1 MNLSLQTLLKQAKEK
16 MGSRTHPMVREKA
29 LETIRRA
36 YAEGIFVRI
45 TEGYRSHARQNEL
58 YAQGRTKP
66 GKIVTNARAGQSYHN
81 YGLAV
86 DYVLLSPDGKKAL
99 WQVNS
104 DWRRV
109 AAIAK
114 SLGFEWGGDWQSF
127 KDYPHLQMT
136 DGLSL
141 AQLRKGAKPNLGG
154 SAASK
159 KGPIA
164 DIQSTLV
171 SRYGFSLKVDDLFGP
186 ETKQALLKAYQ
197 TELNTQFG
205 ANLVVDGVWGPKTSA
220 ASVTLHPG
228 ARGNLTWIL
237 QALLYCNG
245 FDPQGVDGIL
255 GEKTVTALRSFQ
267 RESGLKVDGLAGV
280 ATFRELFK

>member
-16 MGSRTHPMVREKA
+16 MGSCTHPMVREKA

-58 YAQGRTKP
+58 YTQGRTKP
-66 GKIVTNARAGQSYHN
+66 GKVVTNARGGQSYHN

-114 SLGFEWGGDWQSF
+114 SLGFEWGGDWQTF

-141 AQLRKGAKPNLGG
+141 VQLRNGAKPNLGE

-159 KGPIA
+159 KAPIA

-171 SRYGFSLKVDDLFGP
+171 SRYGFSLKIDDLFGP

-197 TELNTQFG
+197 TELNKQFG

-237 QALLYCNG
+237 QALLYCSG
-245 FDPQGVDGIL
+245 FDPQGMDGIL
-255 GEKTVTALRSFQ
+255 GEKTVAALRSFQ
-267 RESGLKVDGLAGV
+267 RGSGLKVDGLAGV